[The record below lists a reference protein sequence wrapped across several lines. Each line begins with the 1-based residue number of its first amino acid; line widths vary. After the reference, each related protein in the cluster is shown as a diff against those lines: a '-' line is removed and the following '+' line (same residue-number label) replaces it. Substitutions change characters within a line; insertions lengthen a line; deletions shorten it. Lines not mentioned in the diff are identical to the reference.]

1 MIDLNDLR
9 EHPIAPIFAAA
20 LPVLVV
26 LGFLIY
32 ELTAVSTGTPVALK
46 VQGYDPTDFLRGHY
60 ISYDMLT
67 EEVNIADPHNQGI
80 AKDDNQGYLTLIDSD
95 QDGIYDSFGDFYW
108 KNPHQTYM
116 RAYSSYKITL
126 NQYQTRYYLNE
137 DLAPIVEKEIQEA
150 GSFEIIGTVKD
161 GYFRA
166 DHILVAGN
174 RY

>member
-1 MIDLNDLR
+1 MTDLNDLR
-9 EHPIAPIFAAA
+9 EHPIAPIFAVV
-20 LPVLVV
+20 LPLITV

-32 ELTAVSTGTPVALK
+32 EITAVATGAPVALK

-60 ISYDMLT
+60 IRYDILT
-67 EEVNIADPHNQGI
+67 EGVEIADPHN
-80 AKDDNQGYLTLIDSD
+80 KPDTSNEGYLTLIDSD
-95 QDGIYDSFGDFYW
+95 HDGILDAFGDFYW
-108 KNPHQTYM
+108 KKPQQTYIH
-116 RAYSSYKITL
+116 AYSYYDISLDSY
-126 NQYQTRYYLNE
+126 QSRYYLNE

-161 GYFRA
+161 GHFRA